1 MVFFLMART
10 SSGVPHRTK
19 TAKRWMDGWMHR
31 QMCRYMDGWMHACIG
46 TWMDGWM
53 DG

>member
-19 TAKRWMDGWMHR
+19 TAKRWMDGWM
-31 QMCRYMDGWMHACIG
+31 DGWV
-46 TWMDGWM
+46 DGWM
-53 DG
+53 DGWVRVCVDGWVDA